1 MKTIAFI
8 LVAFLLLGCNPKI
21 ITNSLVSEHPSRLN
35 LYYEPFAF
43 IEVDTIDKGSI
54 KKIGDINIKDTGF
67 SIDCNFETIK
77 KISKEEALKLGG
89 NCLVIT
95 EHKKPDKWSTC
106 HRIKA
111 DVYIISNPDKYEN
124 EIIWN
129 DNRKLKITDF
139 KGSVDKRP
147 FTAAT
152 FSSFRYTIEAIPL
165 VSNRYT
171 LNVETF
177 FDCYSSYFKH
187 TKLDSFVL
195 RHEQLH
201 FDISELFARKF
212 IERIEKEA
220 LDLNQFLAK
229 REQILAE
236 ISRELYLRHDE
247 SDSEV
252 YVDRTKQSIWNDRI
266 KNELDKY
273 QKYSNK
279 ILTVKTGK

>member
-1 MKTIAFI
+1 MKAIILILTILT
-8 LVAFLLLGCNPKI
+8 LVSCNPKI
-21 ITNSLVSEHPSRLN
+21 ITNSLVTNYNNRSH

-43 IEVDTIDKGSI
+43 IEIDTIDKSSF
-54 KKIGDINIKDTGF
+54 KRIGNIIIKDTGF
-67 SIDCNFETIK
+67 SLDCSYETIK
-77 KISKEEALKLGG
+77 KMAKKETLKLGG
-89 NCLVIT
+89 NCLVIN

-111 DVYIISNPDKYEN
+111 EVYLISNAKEYEN
-124 EIIWN
+124 EVIWHQ
-129 DNRKLKITDF
+129 NRKLVTSDF
-139 KGSVDKRP
+139 KGSVEKRP

-152 FSSFRYTIEAIPL
+152 FSSFRYTLDAIPL
-165 VSNRYT
+165 IKNSYT

-177 FDCYSSYFKH
+177 FDCNSSYFKH

-195 RHEQLH
+195 IHEQLH
-201 FDISELFARKF
+201 FDISELYARKF
-212 IERIEKEA
+212 IESIEKEA

-229 REQILAE
+229 HEIILTE
-236 ISRELYLRHDE
+236 IGRELNLRHDE
-247 SDSEV
+247 YDSEV

-279 ILTVKTGK
+279 ILTVNTGK